1 MAVRTAVKSTVLD
14 INVAVW
20 SWSGL
25 LNGDTGGPVQVLAAG
40 VLLAQLVSGTLGVG
54 GACGWQGSLD
64 GGATWATLTG
74 DGSTAISLT
83 GLLTEKMIAERAVLV
98 RPIITA
104 GDGTTSLAAS
114 LLAQIS
120 PTF

>member
-25 LNGDTGGPVQVLAAG
+25 LNGDTGGPVQVLAASA
-40 VLLAQLVSGTLGVG
+40 LLAQLVSGTLGAG
-54 GACGWQGSLD
+54 GVCGWQGSLD
-64 GGATWATLTG
+64 GGTTWATLTSNG
-74 DGSTAISLT
+74 TTAIGLT
-83 GLLTEKMIAERAVLV
+83 ALLTEKMIVERAVLV

-104 GDGTTSLAAS
+104 GDGTTSLVAA
-114 LLAQIS
+114 LLAQNA

>member
-1 MAVRTAVKSTVLD
+1 MAVRAAVKSTVLD
-14 INVAVW
+14 INVSVW

-64 GGATWATLTG
+64 SGNTWATLTSNG
-74 DGSTAISLT
+74 ATAISLT
-83 GLLTEKMIAERAVLV
+83 ALLSEKMIAERAVLV

-104 GDGTTSLAAS
+104 GDGTTSLVAS